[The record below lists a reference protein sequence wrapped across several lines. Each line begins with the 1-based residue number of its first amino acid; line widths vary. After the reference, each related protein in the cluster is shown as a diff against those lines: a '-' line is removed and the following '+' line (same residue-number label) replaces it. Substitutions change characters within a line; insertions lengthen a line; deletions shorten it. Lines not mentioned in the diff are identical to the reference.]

1 MIGVCVYFGIISWYL
16 FTIIKFPKA
25 LIWSHQESTWFS
37 HNRNA
42 WKTWRKGMEM
52 CVPQSQNHDDE
63 SMMKAKTSASGAN
76 SGKDFLQRVG
86 NQPVAISYHLHQL
99 APAMRT
105 ARSHVECLGDP
116 LRRGSFFCKLC
127 FFKLYWQS
135 NLYSKAFWQQ
145 GSTLTIKKLETSSQ
159 KSKSGDMCIL
169 KSDIT
174 KYVHVPLIIF
184 VWFKKNILLMAT
196 RNPA

>member
-1 MIGVCVYFGIISWYL
+1 MCVYFGIISWYL
-16 FTIIKFPKA
+16 FPIIKFPKA
-25 LIWSHQESTWFS
+25 LIWNHQESTWFS

-63 SMMKAKTSASGAN
+63 SKNIGIWCE
-76 SGKDFLQRVG
+76 QRERLLTESRESTCSYL
-86 NQPVAISYHLHQL
+86 ISF
-99 APAMRT
+99 APACT
-105 ARSHVECLGDP
+105 SHENCKIPCWVF
-116 LRRGSFFCKLC
+116 RGSFEKREFFLQALL
-127 FFKLYWQS
+127 FKLYWQS

-145 GSTLTIKKLETSSQ
+145 GSTLTIKKLEASSQ

-184 VWFKKNILLMAT
+184 VWF
-196 RNPA
+196 